1 MCTRNHF
8 GRVFR
13 WIFLFCC
20 FFHVCKPI
28 CCCFHFFLL
37 VLSIHLHFL
46 PLDVFLRARPILSNI
61 LSSNIKWTI
70 KICINSMPDDFVSK
84 VFWLFESPMHSA
96 HTQHTPWEKNKF
108 RPVERK
114 REKEVCVKLNWVT
127 PHAHFFSLSFSMLHF
142 ALFTC
147 NEENALVTYRIPQFS
162 TFSQSFNDFHFT
174 QLVSLSFSLDAYS
187 LELNVDV
194 RTIEWQYRNSKRK
207 IGNRNRLKQIFFHL
221 FILVFVVD
229 VLVAIVVVSSNHGE
243 LTLKYAYT
251 ASVQQSTR
259 ETVCNITLLVYT

>member
-28 CCCFHFFLL
+28 CCCFYFFLL

-147 NEENALVTYRIPQFS
+147 NEENALVTYWIPQFS
-162 TFSQSFNDFHFT
+162 TFLNHFMIFISLNWFLFLFRWMHTHLNWTSMYAQLNDNIEIAREKLEIEIVWNRFFFTCSSSSSSSTSSSRLWLFH
-174 QLVSLSFSLDAYS
+174 
-187 LELNVDV
+187 
-194 RTIEWQYRNSKRK
+194 RI
-207 IGNRNRLKQIFFHL
+207 
-221 FILVFVVD
+221 
-229 VLVAIVVVSSNHGE
+229 
-243 LTLKYAYT
+243 T
-251 ASVQQSTR
+251 ASWH
-259 ETVCNITLLVYT
+259 